1 MLVMTGSHLVFAAVL
16 LCACVV
22 TVAVVIALASRHKK
36 SATDKLNLIGAV
48 AFVETDLEP
57 EGSVLVQGELWRA
70 RLRTGTAKARASR
83 VRVVGASG
91 HLLLVEPLE

>member
-1 MLVMTGSHLVFAAVL
+1 MASSQLVLAAVL
-16 LCACVV
+16 LCACVA
-22 TVAVVIALASRHKK
+22 AVVLIAALASRHKK
-36 SATDKLNLIGAV
+36 SATGELDLIGAV

-57 EGSVLVQGELWRA
+57 EGSVLIRGELWRA
-70 RLRTGTAKARASR
+70 RLRTTGVAHGRASR